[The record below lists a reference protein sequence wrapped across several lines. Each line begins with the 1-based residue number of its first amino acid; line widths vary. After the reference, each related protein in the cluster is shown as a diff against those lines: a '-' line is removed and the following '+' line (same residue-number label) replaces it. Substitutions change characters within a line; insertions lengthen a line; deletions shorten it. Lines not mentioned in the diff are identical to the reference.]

1 MGCHIS
7 YMSELYSVFLI
18 SILFTLR
25 ESRECP
31 SPSLPRVRSSTLRLH
46 PWTSWIW
53 RILNFRSIR
62 VIQKDIIYNIEK
74 QETAW
79 WSHGNVKVAPNLVRC
94 WNSSWEI
101 RANFEPWNFEP
112 EELPK
117 HEKRAFTETVARV
130 FYKGM
135 LPCFF
140 QGSSTVLPASL
151 LNDAVRMDRTSRGSI
166 ISSTQPVAPAWKGK
180 LPIVFENSASLFL

>member
-7 YMSELYSVFLI
+7 SMSELYSVFLI
-18 SILFTLR
+18 FILFTLR

-79 WSHGNVKVAPNLVRC
+79 WSHGNVKV
-94 WNSSWEI
+94 
-101 RANFEPWNFEP
+101 
-112 EELPK
+112 
-117 HEKRAFTETVARV
+117 
-130 FYKGM
+130 
-135 LPCFF
+135 
-140 QGSSTVLPASL
+140 
-151 LNDAVRMDRTSRGSI
+151 
-166 ISSTQPVAPAWKGK
+166 
-180 LPIVFENSASLFL
+180 